1 MSMCCWV
8 KSRLVVLP
16 PCSDSDPGPKQSPG
30 LLDPLCVL
38 WESTLAYVPSI
49 CHQHLHR
56 SLSFPSSPPSAPFFS
71 NLVLHLPRTA
81 DDADVLGDKAGDRE
95 MSSRYV
101 SVATIQWWPKLL
113 LRQVAALGPS
123 RPACVHVK
131 GRKVICRYDINLGFG
146 RMRFHSYF
154 FSGIRTDKTGSF
166 NSA

>member
-1 MSMCCWV
+1 MLS
-8 KSRLVVLP
+8 
-16 PCSDSDPGPKQSPG
+16 PCSDSDPGPKQSRG
-30 LLDPLCVL
+30 LLYPLRVLQESAPDP
-38 WESTLAYVPSI
+38 TLAYVPSI

-56 SLSFPSSPPSAPFFS
+56 PVSFPPSPSSPPSFS
-71 NLVLHLPRTA
+71 NLVLHLSRPA
-81 DDADVLGDKAGDRE
+81 DDADVLGDKAGDRK

-101 SVATIQWWPKLL
+101 SVATIQRWPKLL

-123 RPACVHVK
+123 RAAWKSPACPHVR